1 MLTKDVMPHVT
12 PQPSDELFIDAR
24 LKKKEARKKIVKIK
38 MTFLDRKH
46 KINKET
52 NISCKE
58 ERENRS
64 AHNDSVE
71 NVDSN
76 NSSKEEQSSTK

>member
-1 MLTKDVMPHVT
+1 VT
-12 PQPSDELFIDAR
+12 PQQSDELFIDAR

-52 NISCKE
+52 NIFLQGRKG
-58 ERENRS
+58 
-64 AHNDSVE
+64 
-71 NVDSN
+71 
-76 NSSKEEQSSTK
+76 EQIST